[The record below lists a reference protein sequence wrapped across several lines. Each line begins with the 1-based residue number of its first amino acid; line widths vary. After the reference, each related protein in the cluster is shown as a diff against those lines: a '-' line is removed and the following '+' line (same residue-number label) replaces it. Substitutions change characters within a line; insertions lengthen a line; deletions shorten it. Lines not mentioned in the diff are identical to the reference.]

1 MKETN
6 TKLRHVNEITEYDKE
21 HFQFYLDLFDMKEV
35 GKSWLEISA
44 IVWPSDRPEAYKKYL
59 KEHYKRAKWMT
70 LTGFKFLMRDN
81 PMSKSD
87 SFDML
92 VSQGKMTADERAFLE
107 SEEGA
112 KFWPSR
118 TKH

>member
-1 MKETN
+1 MDRSDS
-6 TKLRHVNEITEYDKE
+6 KLRHVNQITDYDKE
-21 HFQFYLDLFDMKEV
+21 HFQFYLDLFDMKKT
-35 GKSWLEISA
+35 GKSWMEISE
-44 IVWPSDRPEAYKKYL
+44 IVWPSDRPDAYKKYL

-70 LTGFKFLMRDN
+70 LTGFKLLVRDN

-87 SFDML
+87 SLEML
-92 VSQGKMTADERAFLE
+92 VSKGKMTVEERDFLE